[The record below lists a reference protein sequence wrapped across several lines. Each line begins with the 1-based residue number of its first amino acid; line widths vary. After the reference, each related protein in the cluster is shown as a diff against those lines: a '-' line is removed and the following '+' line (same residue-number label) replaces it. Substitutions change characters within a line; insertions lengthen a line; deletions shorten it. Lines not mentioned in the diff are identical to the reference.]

1 MREEDE
7 GAAARDIMVEE
18 GYVTRPMA
26 CAEKGGG
33 GRTREVEVGDGL
45 PLSLS
50 LRLLN
55 IRFWTLVDWPV
66 GVTCS

>member
-26 CAEKGGG
+26 CAGRGGG
-33 GRTREVEVGDGL
+33 ERTREVEVGDGL
-45 PLSLS
+45 PLEPQFALAEYP
-50 LRLLN
+50 LL
-55 IRFWTLVDWPV
+55 DD
-66 GVTCS
+66 C